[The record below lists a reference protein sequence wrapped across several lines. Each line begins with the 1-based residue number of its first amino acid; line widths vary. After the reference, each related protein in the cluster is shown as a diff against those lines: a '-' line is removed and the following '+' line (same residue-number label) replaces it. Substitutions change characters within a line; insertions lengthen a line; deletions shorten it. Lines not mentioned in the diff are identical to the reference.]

1 MKTKTGSI
9 IAIIILSL
17 LACGLI
23 FATYIG
29 IKYIPLSSF
38 PGISFGLT
46 SQRLA
51 LDKEFKLE
59 DAKTINVRTD
69 ASDIKFLKATED
81 NDGVNVKIFASE
93 DRVVRAEKDNEKLDV
108 TVEGSCQGFCL
119 GFNSSRVEIT
129 LPEEYEGNIIIH
141 TSTGDIE
148 SANFSRASYEID
160 VDAGDIDIPA
170 AKNLKVVS
178 NVGDLV
184 LGTIENITIETNVG
198 DIKINECYN
207 ELHIKTRT
215 GDVDINELQL
225 SKNSDIKGEI
235 GDITIRNTGN
245 VFIDAHT
252 NIGDTKIRNN
262 TKSDIELKIET
273 HTGDIETD

>member
-17 LACGLI
+17 LACGLV

-38 PGISFGLT
+38 PGISFGSA

-119 GFNSSRVEIT
+119 GFNVFLILCPGDT
-129 LPEEYEGNIIIH
+129 EGH
-141 TSTGDIE
+141 
-148 SANFSRASYEID
+148 Y
-160 VDAGDIDIPA
+160 DAGQR
-170 AKNLKVVS
+170 KHQSGGQHMKC
-178 NVGDLV
+178 G
-184 LGTIENITIETNVG
+184 GM
-198 DIKINECYN
+198 
-207 ELHIKTRT
+207 
-215 GDVDINELQL
+215 
-225 SKNSDIKGEI
+225 
-235 GDITIRNTGN
+235 
-245 VFIDAHT
+245 
-252 NIGDTKIRNN
+252 
-262 TKSDIELKIET
+262 
-273 HTGDIETD
+273 